1 MIMKYPCFTLY
12 FFFISMIVFVS
23 FSYAEEENLIKAIE
37 PSCAFSYDGDDFC
50 WFHPRVATV
59 PVIKNNGYSR
69 VLMTLQKHL
78 MVSDYYSGMFVSY
91 TDDGGKTWMEPQP
104 VPELDWV
111 KDENGHIVSV
121 CDVTPGWHPQTKKY
135 IAIGIRLRYDD
146 KGHQVRDR
154 NGCLEGAY
162 TIFDPEKNSWIK
174 WKSLELGGELKNTF
188 SIMPGCTQWIIEP
201 DGTILLPIYFA
212 KTQEDNNNNYSATV
226 LRLKFDGEKL
236 IYMEHG
242 NIITHNVPR
251 GMCEPSLAKY
261 KDRYYLTIRNDE
273 RGYVT
278 WSKDGLNYEP
288 IQPWLF
294 DDGSELGSYNTQQ
307 HWAVHSDGLFL
318 VYTRKGANND
328 HIIRHRA
335 PLFIAQ
341 VNTDTD
347 KIFVIRKTEQIVFP
361 ERGATMGNFGVSAV
375 SPEETWVTVGEGM
388 FNKDAKQ
395 RGAKG
400 CVLVGRIIWA
410 KPNQQVIS
418 YLPSFPK

>member
-1 MIMKYPCFTLY
+1 MKNHYFKLHFFSISIILFTSL
-12 FFFISMIVFVS
+12 
-23 FSYAEEENLIKAIE
+23 SYAGEENLIRAIE
-37 PSCAFSYDGDDFC
+37 PSCAFNYDGDDFC
-50 WFHPRVATV
+50 WFHPRVATI
-59 PVIKNNGYSR
+59 PVISSKGYPR

-78 MVSDYYSGMFVSY
+78 MVSDYYSGMFFSY
-91 TDDGGKTWMEPQP
+91 TDDGGKTWAEPQP

-111 KDENGHIVSV
+111 KDERGHIVSV

-146 KGHQVRDR
+146 NGHQVREDK
-154 NGCLEGAY
+154 GCLEGAY
-162 TIFDPEKNSWIK
+162 AIYDPEKNLWTK
-174 WKSLELGGELKNTF
+174 WQTLDLGGDLKDAF

-212 KTQEDNNNNYSATV
+212 KNKEDNNKNYSITV
-226 LRLKFDGEKL
+226 LHIKFDGEKL
-236 IYMEHG
+236 IYLKNG
-242 NIITHNVPR
+242 NIITHEVPR

-261 KDRYYLTIRNDE
+261 KGKYYLTIRNDE

-278 WSKDGLNYEP
+278 WSNDGLHYEP

-294 DDGSELGSYNTQQ
+294 DDGIELGSYNTQQ

-341 VNTDTD
+341 VNTDND
-347 KIFVIRKTEQIVFP
+347 QIYVIRKTEQIVLP

-388 FNKDAKQ
+388 FSKDAKQ
-395 RGAKG
+395 CGAKG
-400 CVLVGRIIWA
+400 CVLVGRIIWS
-410 KPNQQVIS
+410 KPNQQVS
-418 YLPSFPK
+418 PYLPSFPK